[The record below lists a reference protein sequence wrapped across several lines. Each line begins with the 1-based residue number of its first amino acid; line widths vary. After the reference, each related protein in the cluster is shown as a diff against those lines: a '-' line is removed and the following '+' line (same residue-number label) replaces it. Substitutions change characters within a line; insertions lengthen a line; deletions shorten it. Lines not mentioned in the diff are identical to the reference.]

1 MTVVRRPTSNEL
13 PPVESRPPLVPARLP
28 FAAHAMNAFLR
39 PFLVRL
45 HRWFGLAIALFL
57 FVAGLTGALI
67 AWDHELDAALNPDFY
82 IARSGAAPLAPLELA
97 ARIEAADPRVQVT
110 YLPLAVEPGHTLQAG
125 VMPRTDP
132 ATGQPYALG
141 FSQIAV
147 DPATGAVQG
156 RREWGALSLARLDL
170 MPFIYRLHYSLFL
183 PVYGG
188 INFGF
193 WVMGVVGIV
202 WAIDSL
208 IALVL
213 AFPNLKSWRK
223 SFAFRVRRGG
233 YPLVFD
239 LHRSGGGRV
248 GVGAAARRRGH
259 VDFDEPCRSG
269 RAPVGLADVA
279 ARGDAVH
286 QSRAFPAGP
295 GWQPGAP
302 ARADRRDRPLGRPRR
317 GDHRVAGCAAVR
329 PADERLCGR
338 VLHAGQ
344 RPWRR
349 RARQCVA
356 VLECGDR
363 QTGRGAGAGPRFGW
377 RPVHAGAVSTALGA
391 DRRCRGTCR
400 RERARHRDR
409 DAERNGRLHLGEE
422 AQRTRAGRA
431 EHAAGRAGVVVARR
445 AVRAGRQ
452 APSPAH

>member
-1 MTVVRRPTSNEL
+1 
-13 PPVESRPPLVPARLP
+13 
-28 FAAHAMNAFLR
+28 MNAFLR

-239 LHRSGGGRV
+239 LHRSGGGVWVWGLLLVVAVTSISMNLAVPVVRPLVSLMSPLAETPYTNPEHFPPAPAGSQVLPRERIVEIARSAGRDAGITAPPGALLFAPPMNAYAVGFFTPGNDHGDVGLGNAWLYWNAVTGKPVAAQVPGRGSAGDLFMQAQFPLHSGRIAGVAGRV
-248 GVGAAARRRGH
+248 AVSVLGIVIAMLSVTGVCIWVKKRSARGRAARSTR
-259 VDFDEPCRSG
+259 
-269 RAPVGLADVA
+269 PVVPASSSRA
-279 ARGDAVH
+279 AR
-286 QSRAFPAGP
+286 
-295 GWQPGAP
+295 
-302 ARADRRDRPLGRPRR
+302 
-317 GDHRVAGCAAVR
+317 
-329 PADERLCGR
+329 
-338 VLHAGQ
+338 
-344 RPWRR
+344 
-349 RARQCVA
+349 
-356 VLECGDR
+356 
-363 QTGRGAGAGPRFGW
+363 
-377 RPVHAGAVSTALGA
+377 
-391 DRRCRGTCR
+391 
-400 RERARHRDR
+400 
-409 DAERNGRLHLGEE
+409 
-422 AQRTRAGRA
+422 
-431 EHAAGRAGVVVARR
+431 
-445 AVRAGRQ
+445 
-452 APSPAH
+452 